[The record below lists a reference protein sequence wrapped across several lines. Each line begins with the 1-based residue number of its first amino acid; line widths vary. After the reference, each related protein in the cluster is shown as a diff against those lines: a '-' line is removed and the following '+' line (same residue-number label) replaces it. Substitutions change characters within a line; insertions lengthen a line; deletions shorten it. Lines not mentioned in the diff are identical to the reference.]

1 MTAHDVEAKPR
12 KAMNP
17 DRLRKL
23 IDSPSTAN
31 ATRDVPMAIVKRQTL
46 VTSWNGE
53 QCDIRAFEKL
63 AAPAHVV
70 LAKDLR
76 ACTVG
81 EGKAVAVVPS
91 GLQTRDVAV
100 R

>member
-1 MTAHDVEAKPR
+1 MTSHDADVKPR

-23 IDSPSTAN
+23 IDSPGIAN
-31 ATRDVPMAIVKRQTL
+31 ATRDVPMAIQKRQTL
-46 VTSWNGE
+46 ITSWNGE
-53 QCDIRAFEKL
+53 QCDVRTFEKL

-70 LAKDLR
+70 LAKNLR
-76 ACTVG
+76 ACAIG
-81 EGKAVAVVPS
+81 EEKPVAVVPS
-91 GLQTRDVAV
+91 GLQMNDVAV